1 VARVKGY
8 RRRLK
13 GSSLFIGETTM
24 RLVLFSLK
32 ALAVVFLLAVT
43 VVRGP
48 LVTGASQSNHNRIVR
63 VITISQEGLQRG
75 TNDLLEPTMARLNRA
90 GSFHPDIACLPELFS
105 NRDPESV
112 PGPVTERL
120 SAWAR
125 EHSSYVIF
133 GLKAKKGGGVY
144 NSAILIDRKGKII
157 GQYNKIHITEEDIKE
172 GMVPGDD
179 VGPLVFKTDFGTIG
193 IQICFDVNWREE
205 WRRLK
210 KEGAQIVFWPS
221 TYPAGR
227 QIPALAMLN
236 EYYVVSSTRSDS
248 AHIYDISGVV
258 LASSGEYQEWAG
270 AALPLGKRLFETDYN
285 AKKVQEIQQK
295 YGSKVEVVWFHDSGW
310 FTLAS
315 LDPNLTVEDIIKEY
329 GLTPLDEYIARA
341 TKEIDQARARAD
353 GKAQPAK

>member
-1 VARVKGY
+1 VRA
-8 RRRLK
+8 
-13 GSSLFIGETTM
+13 SETEAG
-24 RLVLFSLK
+24 RPG
-32 ALAVVFLLAVT
+32 
-43 VVRGP
+43 R
-48 LVTGASQSNHNRIVR
+48 NRIVR
-63 VITISQEGLQRG
+63 VVTVSQAELQYDSK
-75 TNDLLEPTMARLNRA
+75 DLMEATMERLNQA
-90 GSFHPDIACLPELFS
+90 ASFRPDIACLPELFS
-105 NRDPESV
+105 NGAPELV
-112 PGPVTERL
+112 PGPVTGKL
-120 SAWAR
+120 AAWAR
-125 EHSSYVIF
+125 EHSSYVVF
-133 GLKAKKGGGVY
+133 GLRTQKGERVY

>member
-1 VARVKGY
+1 
-8 RRRLK
+8 
-13 GSSLFIGETTM
+13 M

-157 GQYNKIHITEEDIKE
+157 GQYNNIHPDEEELKD
-172 GMVPGDD
+172 GMTPGED
-179 VGPLVFKTDFGTIG
+179 VGPPAFKTDFGTIG
-193 IQICFDVNWREE
+193 IQICFDVNWRDE
-205 WRRLK
+205 WRHLK
-210 KEGAQIVFWPS
+210 EQGAQIVFWPS
-221 TYPAGR
+221 AYPAGR
-227 QIPALAMLN
+227 QLPALALLN
-236 EYYVVSSTRSDS
+236 EYYIVSSTMGGS
-248 AHIYDISGVV
+248 AHIYDITGEALATSGK
-258 LASSGEYQEWAG
+258 YQDWAG
-270 AALPLGKRLFETDYN
+270 AAIPLDKRLFDVDFN
-285 AKKVQEIQQK
+285 AEKMQDIQQK
-295 YGSKVEVVWFHDSGW
+295 YRSRVEVTWYHDSDW

-315 LDPNLTVEDIIKEY
+315 LDPDLTVEDLITEY
-329 GLTPLDEYIARA
+329 GLTPLGEYIGRS
-341 TKEIDQARARAD
+341 TKVINQARAEAE
-353 GKAQPAK
+353 GKVQVAK